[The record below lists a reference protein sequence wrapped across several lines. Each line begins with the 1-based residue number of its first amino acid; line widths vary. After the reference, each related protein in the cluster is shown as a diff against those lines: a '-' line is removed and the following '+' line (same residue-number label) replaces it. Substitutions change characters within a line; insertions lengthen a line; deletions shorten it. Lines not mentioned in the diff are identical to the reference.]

1 LKEDEG
7 LHKQAKGKR
16 GAARFL
22 VGGALVLF
30 ILVASFAVYTFKFG
44 VGSSGQTSRFT
55 RRPTGNPLSY
65 AEVQRDEDPAPPP
78 SRPVPTGGAQ
88 FYVAPQGKPDGDGS
102 KGRPWDL
109 ATALAQPAR
118 VKAGDTIWLRGGVY
132 KGAFKS
138 RLSGEAAQPILLA
151 QMTNERATIDG
162 SLTIEGAWATYWGFE
177 VTNSDTDRTRERPTG
192 VEIMG
197 PHTRVINLVVHDCGN
212 GIAFWSPAVDGE
224 LYGNII
230 YNNGWQSSPIERGH
244 GHALYTQNEEGTK
257 LIRDNIMFNQ
267 FGWGI
272 HAYTEEGEIKGFN
285 FEGNVSFNNG
295 AATLQDEGYDNILVG
310 GERPAARITLADNYT
325 YETLTR
331 SDTKPNVRLH
341 YGATGNQDLV
351 VRNNHFVG
359 GSLVASI
366 RDWQSVTMTGNFFY
380 GLKQLLALDLPATGI
395 GAQAYT
401 WNFNTYFQGTP
412 SEAFS
417 FGGKSL
423 DFAAWQRATGF
434 DGNSQALSNAKGRP
448 EGVEVFVRR
457 NLYEQERAHFII
469 YNWDLKDAVEV
480 DAGGLLPVGAKY
492 EVRDA
497 QHYFGAPVQTG
508 TYDGKPLR
516 LALKNLKPAQLIG
529 GTVRLETTAPEFAVL
544 ILLRKS

>member
-7 LHKQAKGKR
+7 LHKQAKEKR

-30 ILVASFAVYTFKFG
+30 ILVASLAVYTFKFG
-44 VGSSGQTSRFT
+44 DGSSGQTSRLT

-65 AEVQRDEDPAPPP
+65 AEVRREEDTAPPP

-102 KGRPWDL
+102 KARPWDL

-132 KGAFKS
+132 RGAFKS
-138 RLSGEAAQPILLA
+138 KLSGDAAQPILLA
-151 QMTNERATIDG
+151 QMMNERATIDG

-212 GIAFWSPAVDGE
+212 GIAFWSPAVNGE

-230 YNNGWQSSPIERGH
+230 YNNGWQSSPVERGH

-310 GERPAARITLADNYT
+310 GEKPAARITLANNYT

-341 YGATGNQDLV
+341 YGATGNQDLI

-380 GLKQLLALDLPATGI
+380 GLKQLLALDLPAAGV
-395 GAQAYT
+395 GPQAYT
-401 WNFNTYFQGTP
+401 WNFNTYFQGTQP
-412 SEAFS
+412 EAFS

-457 NLYEQERAHFII
+457 NLYEQERAHFIV

-480 DAGGLLPVGAKY
+480 DAGGLLPLGAKY

-497 QHYFGAPVQTG
+497 QNYFGAPIQTG